1 MQEEAI
7 EWLRRGWHQLELK
20 HGMQLNKPLFTPAQA
35 LKKEAADNKKKKE
48 RMETLCRT
56 LTQERADLKDKLRAL
71 VPSSNLI

>member
-1 MQEEAI
+1 MVEAG
-7 EWLRRGWHQLELK
+7 LASTRTK
-20 HGMQLNKPLFTPAQA
+20 HGMTLNKPLFTPAQA